1 MRMER
6 GVRLIKMCKVC
17 IQGCVCPLCMCVCM
31 CMYVCAY
38 TRLADNC
45 SEHLSCFPVLRHLLF
60 AVCYRGKEEQGAH
73 RNVTA
78 ERVSVI
84 LQHMLNIKAPSASLM
99 CSQSSWDQ
107 QLKRPSAARK
117 TLSWP

>member
-1 MRMER
+1 VCVWIR
-6 GVRLIKMCKVC
+6 VLLLIA
-17 IQGCVCPLCMCVCM
+17 LSLF
-31 CMYVCAY
+31 
-38 TRLADNC
+38 LAFLYWH
-45 SEHLSCFPVLRHLLF
+45 SLF
-60 AVCYRGKEEQGAH
+60 TVCYRGKRKQGAH

-84 LQHMLNIKAPSASLM
+84 LQHMLNIKPPSASLM